1 MSSREEELKKQ
12 RSGHRERVRRRFLDE
27 GLDGFKDYEALEM
40 LLFYAI
46 PRQDTKVI
54 AKRLIDQFGSL
65 QAVFHTPPDR
75 LMQEAGLTE
84 ATAALIAMLPQ
95 LARKIEEQQAQENA
109 RIRSTLD
116 AGRDVIAM
124 FRSRQDES
132 VRILCLNASGKV
144 VRRARIAEGDV
155 NAVHFPIRKLVE
167 EALACKAV
175 SVILA
180 HNHPG
185 GTMAPSQEDLD
196 ATKAAKAA
204 LETVGIRLPVGSLFP
219 LAMGVI
225 PALEAGYH
233 HDRCL
238 ALGRITCPCL

>member
-40 LLFYAI
+40 LLFYAV

-75 LMQEAGLTE
+75 LMLEAGLTE

-204 LETVGIRLPVGSLFP
+204 LETVGIRLLDHLIVAGDNYCSLR
-219 LAMGVI
+219 
-225 PALEAGYH
+225 EEGY
-233 HDRCL
+233 L
-238 ALGRITCPCL
+238 

>member
-1 MSSREEELKKQ
+1 MKKQ

-40 LLFYAI
+40 LLFYAV

-65 QAVFHTPPDR
+65 QAVFHTPPER

-95 LARKIEEQQAQENA
+95 LARKSEEQQAQENA

-204 LETVGIRLPVGSLFP
+204 LETVGIRLLDHLIVAGDNYCSLR
-219 LAMGVI
+219 
-225 PALEAGYH
+225 EEGY
-233 HDRCL
+233 L
-238 ALGRITCPCL
+238 

>member
-1 MSSREEELKKQ
+1 MKKQ

-40 LLFYAI
+40 LLFYAV

-65 QAVFHTPPDR
+65 QAVFHTQPER

-204 LETVGIRLPVGSLFP
+204 LETVGIRLLDHLIVAGDNYCSLR
-219 LAMGVI
+219 
-225 PALEAGYH
+225 EEGY
-233 HDRCL
+233 L
-238 ALGRITCPCL
+238 

>member
-1 MSSREEELKKQ
+1 MKKQ

-75 LMQEAGLTE
+75 LMLEAGLTE

-124 FRSRQDES
+124 FRGRQDES

-204 LETVGIRLPVGSLFP
+204 LETVGIRLLDHLIVAGDNYCSLR
-219 LAMGVI
+219 
-225 PALEAGYH
+225 EEGY
-233 HDRCL
+233 L
-238 ALGRITCPCL
+238 

>member
-196 ATKAAKAA
+196 ATKSAKAA
-204 LETVGIRLPVGSLFP
+204 LETVGIRLLDHLIVAGDNYCSLR
-219 LAMGVI
+219 
-225 PALEAGYH
+225 EEGY
-233 HDRCL
+233 L
-238 ALGRITCPCL
+238 

>member
-1 MSSREEELKKQ
+1 MKKQ

-40 LLFYAI
+40 LLFYAV

-75 LMQEAGLTE
+75 LMLEAGLTE

-124 FRSRQDES
+124 FRGRQDES

-204 LETVGIRLPVGSLFP
+204 LETVGIRLLDHLIVAGDNYCSLR
-219 LAMGVI
+219 
-225 PALEAGYH
+225 EEGY
-233 HDRCL
+233 L
-238 ALGRITCPCL
+238 

>member
-40 LLFYAI
+40 LLFYAV

-65 QAVFHTPPDR
+65 QAVFHTPPER

-124 FRSRQDES
+124 FRGRQDES

-185 GTMAPSQEDLD
+185 GTMAPSQE
-196 ATKAAKAA
+196 
-204 LETVGIRLPVGSLFP
+204 TVGIRLLDHLIVSGDNYCSLR
-219 LAMGVI
+219 
-225 PALEAGYH
+225 EEGY
-233 HDRCL
+233 L
-238 ALGRITCPCL
+238 

>member
-12 RSGHRERVRRRFLDE
+12 RSGHRERVRRRFLNE

-155 NAVHFPIRKLVE
+155 NAVHFPIRRLVE

-204 LETVGIRLPVGSLFP
+204 LETVGIRLLDHLIVAGDNYCSLR
-219 LAMGVI
+219 
-225 PALEAGYH
+225 EEGY
-233 HDRCL
+233 L
-238 ALGRITCPCL
+238 

>member
-1 MSSREEELKKQ
+1 VSSREEELKKQ

-124 FRSRQDES
+124 FRGRQDES
-132 VRILCLNASGKV
+132 VRILCLNTSGKV

-204 LETVGIRLPVGSLFP
+204 LETVGIRLLDHLIVAGDNYCSLR
-219 LAMGVI
+219 
-225 PALEAGYH
+225 EEGY
-233 HDRCL
+233 L
-238 ALGRITCPCL
+238 

>member
-185 GTMAPSQEDLD
+185 GTMVPSQEDLD

-204 LETVGIRLPVGSLFP
+204 LETVGIRLLDHLIVSGDNYCSLR
-219 LAMGVI
+219 
-225 PALEAGYH
+225 EEGY
-233 HDRCL
+233 L
-238 ALGRITCPCL
+238 

>member
-40 LLFYAI
+40 LLFYAV

-65 QAVFHTPPDR
+65 QAVFHTPPER

-124 FRSRQDES
+124 FRGRQDES

-196 ATKAAKAA
+196 ATKATKAA
-204 LETVGIRLPVGSLFP
+204 LETVGIRLLDHLIVAGDNYCSLR
-219 LAMGVI
+219 
-225 PALEAGYH
+225 EEGY
-233 HDRCL
+233 L
-238 ALGRITCPCL
+238 

>member
-1 MSSREEELKKQ
+1 MSSRKEELKKQ

-40 LLFYAI
+40 LLFYAV

-65 QAVFHTPPDR
+65 QAVFHTPPER

-124 FRSRQDES
+124 FRGRQDES

-204 LETVGIRLPVGSLFP
+204 LETVGIRLLDHLIVAGDNYCSLR
-219 LAMGVI
+219 
-225 PALEAGYH
+225 EEGY
-233 HDRCL
+233 L
-238 ALGRITCPCL
+238 

>member
-40 LLFYAI
+40 LLFYAV

-65 QAVFHTPPDR
+65 QAVFHTPPER

-144 VRRARIAEGDV
+144 VRRARIAAGDV

-204 LETVGIRLPVGSLFP
+204 LETVGIRLLDHLIVAGDNYCSLR
-219 LAMGVI
+219 
-225 PALEAGYH
+225 EEGY
-233 HDRCL
+233 L
-238 ALGRITCPCL
+238 

>member
-1 MSSREEELKKQ
+1 MSSRDEELKKQ

-27 GLDGFKDYEALEM
+27 GLDGFQDYEALEM
-40 LLFYAI
+40 LLFYAV
-46 PRQDTKVI
+46 PRQDTKVM

-65 QAVFHTPPDR
+65 QAVFHTPPER

-95 LARKIEEQQAQENA
+95 LARKIEVQQAQENA

-116 AGRDVIAM
+116 AGREVIAL
-124 FRSRQDES
+124 FRARQDES
-132 VRILCLNASGKV
+132 VRILCLNAAGKV
-144 VRRARIAEGDV
+144 VKRARIAEGDV

-204 LETVGIRLPVGSLFP
+204 LETVGIRLLDHLIVSGDNYCSLR
-219 LAMGVI
+219 
-225 PALEAGYH
+225 EEGY
-233 HDRCL
+233 L
-238 ALGRITCPCL
+238 

>member
-124 FRSRQDES
+124 FRGRQDES

-204 LETVGIRLPVGSLFP
+204 LETVGIRLLDHLIVSGDNYCSLR
-219 LAMGVI
+219 
-225 PALEAGYH
+225 EEGY
-233 HDRCL
+233 L
-238 ALGRITCPCL
+238 

>member
-40 LLFYAI
+40 LLFYAV

-204 LETVGIRLPVGSLFP
+204 LETVGIRLLDHLIV
-219 LAMGVI
+219 
-225 PALEAGYH
+225 AGDNYCSM
-233 HDRCL
+233 REEGYL
-238 ALGRITCPCL
+238 

>member
-40 LLFYAI
+40 LLFYTI

-204 LETVGIRLPVGSLFP
+204 LETVGIRLLDHLIVSGDNYCSLR
-219 LAMGVI
+219 
-225 PALEAGYH
+225 EEGY
-233 HDRCL
+233 L
-238 ALGRITCPCL
+238 

>member
-204 LETVGIRLPVGSLFP
+204 LETVGIRLLDHLIVAGDNYCSLR
-219 LAMGVI
+219 
-225 PALEAGYH
+225 EEGY
-233 HDRCL
+233 L
-238 ALGRITCPCL
+238 

>member
-1 MSSREEELKKQ
+1 MKKQ

-40 LLFYAI
+40 LLFYAV

-65 QAVFHTPPDR
+65 QAVFHTPPER

-132 VRILCLNASGKV
+132 VGILCLNASGKV

-204 LETVGIRLPVGSLFP
+204 LETVGIRLLDHLIVAGDNYCSLR
-219 LAMGVI
+219 
-225 PALEAGYH
+225 EEGY
-233 HDRCL
+233 L
-238 ALGRITCPCL
+238 

>member
-1 MSSREEELKKQ
+1 VSSREEELKKQ

-40 LLFYAI
+40 LLFYAV

-65 QAVFHTPPDR
+65 QAVFHTPPER

-124 FRSRQDES
+124 FRGRQDES

-155 NAVHFPIRKLVE
+155 NATSI
-167 EALACKAV
+167 AIN
-175 SVILA
+175 SVTSNIC
-180 HNHPG
+180 
-185 GTMAPSQEDLD
+185 T
-196 ATKAAKAA
+196 
-204 LETVGIRLPVGSLFP
+204 
-219 LAMGVI
+219 
-225 PALEAGYH
+225 
-233 HDRCL
+233 
-238 ALGRITCPCL
+238 ALGIKRPPIWDGDDFNYMIARATGKGKIVKKPLPDDRKDEPAVRGRK

>member
-40 LLFYAI
+40 LLFYAV

-65 QAVFHTPPDR
+65 QAVFHTPPER

-204 LETVGIRLPVGSLFP
+204 LETVGIRLLDHLIVSGDNYCSLR
-219 LAMGVI
+219 
-225 PALEAGYH
+225 EEGY
-233 HDRCL
+233 L
-238 ALGRITCPCL
+238 

>member
-65 QAVFHTPPDR
+65 QAVFHTPPER

-204 LETVGIRLPVGSLFP
+204 LETVGIRLLDHLIVSGDNYCSLR
-219 LAMGVI
+219 
-225 PALEAGYH
+225 EEGY
-233 HDRCL
+233 L
-238 ALGRITCPCL
+238 

>member
-1 MSSREEELKKQ
+1 MKKQ

-40 LLFYAI
+40 LLFYAV

-65 QAVFHTPPDR
+65 QAVFHTPPER

-124 FRSRQDES
+124 FRGRQDES

-204 LETVGIRLPVGSLFP
+204 LETVGIRLLDHLIVSGDNYCSLR
-219 LAMGVI
+219 
-225 PALEAGYH
+225 EEGY
-233 HDRCL
+233 L
-238 ALGRITCPCL
+238 

>member
-1 MSSREEELKKQ
+1 MKKQ

-40 LLFYAI
+40 LLFYAV

-65 QAVFHTPPDR
+65 QAVFHTPPER

-204 LETVGIRLPVGSLFP
+204 LETVGIRLLDHLIVSGDNYCSLR
-219 LAMGVI
+219 
-225 PALEAGYH
+225 EEGY
-233 HDRCL
+233 L
-238 ALGRITCPCL
+238 

>member
-40 LLFYAI
+40 LLFYAV

-124 FRSRQDES
+124 FRGRQDES

-204 LETVGIRLPVGSLFP
+204 LETVGIRLLDHLIVSGDNYCSLR
-219 LAMGVI
+219 
-225 PALEAGYH
+225 EEGY
-233 HDRCL
+233 L
-238 ALGRITCPCL
+238 

>member
-1 MSSREEELKKQ
+1 MKKQ

-40 LLFYAI
+40 LLFYAV

-75 LMQEAGLTE
+75 LMQEAGVTE

-204 LETVGIRLPVGSLFP
+204 LETVGIRLLDHLIVAGDNYCSLR
-219 LAMGVI
+219 
-225 PALEAGYH
+225 EEGY
-233 HDRCL
+233 L
-238 ALGRITCPCL
+238 

>member
-1 MSSREEELKKQ
+1 
-12 RSGHRERVRRRFLDE
+12 
-27 GLDGFKDYEALEM
+27 
-40 LLFYAI
+40 
-46 PRQDTKVI
+46 
-54 AKRLIDQFGSL
+54 
-65 QAVFHTPPDR
+65 
-75 LMQEAGLTE
+75 
-84 ATAALIAMLPQ
+84 
-95 LARKIEEQQAQENA
+95 
-109 RIRSTLD
+109 
-116 AGRDVIAM
+116 M

-204 LETVGIRLPVGSLFP
+204 LETVGIRLLDHLIVAGDNYCSLR
-219 LAMGVI
+219 
-225 PALEAGYH
+225 EEGY
-233 HDRCL
+233 L
-238 ALGRITCPCL
+238 

>member
-40 LLFYAI
+40 LLFYAV
-46 PRQDTKVI
+46 PRQDTKLI

-65 QAVFHTPPDR
+65 QAVFHTPPER

-124 FRSRQDES
+124 FRGRQDES

-204 LETVGIRLPVGSLFP
+204 LETVGIRLLDHLIVSGDNYCSLR
-219 LAMGVI
+219 
-225 PALEAGYH
+225 EEGY
-233 HDRCL
+233 L
-238 ALGRITCPCL
+238 

>member
-40 LLFYAI
+40 LLFYAV

-65 QAVFHTPPDR
+65 QAVFHTPPER

-124 FRSRQDES
+124 FRGRQDGS

-204 LETVGIRLPVGSLFP
+204 LETVGIRLLDHLIVAGDNYCSLR
-219 LAMGVI
+219 
-225 PALEAGYH
+225 EEGY
-233 HDRCL
+233 L
-238 ALGRITCPCL
+238 

>member
-40 LLFYAI
+40 LLFYAV

-65 QAVFHTPPDR
+65 QAVFHTPPER

-204 LETVGIRLPVGSLFP
+204 LETVGIRLLDHLIVAGDNYCSLH
-219 LAMGVI
+219 
-225 PALEAGYH
+225 EEGY
-233 HDRCL
+233 L
-238 ALGRITCPCL
+238 

>member
-124 FRSRQDES
+124 FRGRQDES

-144 VRRARIAEGDV
+144 VRRARM

-204 LETVGIRLPVGSLFP
+204 LETVGIRLLDHLIVSGDNYCSLR
-219 LAMGVI
+219 
-225 PALEAGYH
+225 EEGY
-233 HDRCL
+233 L
-238 ALGRITCPCL
+238 

>member
-40 LLFYAI
+40 LLFYAV

-65 QAVFHTPPDR
+65 QAVFHTPPER

-204 LETVGIRLPVGSLFP
+204 LETVGIRLLDHLIVAGDNYCSLR
-219 LAMGVI
+219 
-225 PALEAGYH
+225 EEGY
-233 HDRCL
+233 L
-238 ALGRITCPCL
+238 

>member
-12 RSGHRERVRRRFLDE
+12 HSGHRERVRRRFLDE

-40 LLFYAI
+40 LLFYAV

-65 QAVFHTPPDR
+65 QAVFHTPPER

-124 FRSRQDES
+124 FRGRQDES

-204 LETVGIRLPVGSLFP
+204 LETVGIRLLDHLIVSGDNYCSLR
-219 LAMGVI
+219 
-225 PALEAGYH
+225 EEGY
-233 HDRCL
+233 L
-238 ALGRITCPCL
+238 

>member
-40 LLFYAI
+40 LLFYAV

-65 QAVFHTPPDR
+65 QAVFHTPPER

-95 LARKIEEQQAQENA
+95 LARKIEEQQAQVNA

-124 FRSRQDES
+124 FRGRQDES

-204 LETVGIRLPVGSLFP
+204 LETVGIRLLDHLIVSGDNYCSLR
-219 LAMGVI
+219 
-225 PALEAGYH
+225 EEGY
-233 HDRCL
+233 L
-238 ALGRITCPCL
+238 

>member
-40 LLFYAI
+40 LLFYAV

-124 FRSRQDES
+124 FRGRQDES

-204 LETVGIRLPVGSLFP
+204 LETVGIRLLDHLIVAGDNYCSLR
-219 LAMGVI
+219 
-225 PALEAGYH
+225 EEGY
-233 HDRCL
+233 L
-238 ALGRITCPCL
+238 